1 MLIMFRAKNFNSFKN
16 DVILD
21 LRKTKYKEHLGHTFK
36 CDEFEL
42 LKTVAIYG
50 ANASGKSNLISAL
63 SSFEIFIKRQ
73 FFNSKDNIDDND
85 LEDSPE
91 NNKSKVSIRPF
102 LLSDSMNQEIEFEI
116 IFKHKDLLFQY
127 GYSFEESKICTEWL
141 LINNE
146 QVFERKKDSLEIEF
160 GNKYKDMLKDYTR
173 LREDR
178 LYISILDYF
187 ATDDEIREK
196 IDIFKDYFN
205 SKFNI
210 YFELIVETTIKG
222 RVGFLSLTNDF
233 IKNDELRKKVSEYV
247 RRIDTGI
254 KEFII
259 DKEIVINERTGE
271 QKEKLIPKAV
281 HNVYDLEGNIAR
293 EMTFELE
300 HESAGTLRFLSI
312 IQQVVKMFDRGG
324 VFIVDELSARLHP
337 LVSKFIIDIFQSKL
351 NINNAQLVFTTHDI
365 SLMNK
370 DQFRR
375 DEIVLIDKNAKGESS
390 IYTLADLGVRSDAS
404 FDKDYFKGKF
414 GAIPIVQYVIDSQDE
429 N

>member
-21 LRKTKYKEHLGHTFK
+21 LRKTRYREHLGHTFK
-36 CDEFEL
+36 SDEFEL

-63 SSFEIFIKRQ
+63 SSFELFLSKQ
-73 FFNSKDNIDDND
+73 FFDSENTKDDNN
-85 LEDSPE
+85 LENDSE
-91 NNKSKVSIRPF
+91 SKISKVSIRPF
-102 LLSDSMNQEIEFEI
+102 LLSDSVDQEIEFEI

-127 GYSFEESKICTEWL
+127 GYSFEDSKICSEWL

-160 GNKYKDMLKDYTR
+160 GNKYKDILKDYTK

-187 ATDDEIREK
+187 ATNDEIREK
-196 IDIFKDYFN
+196 IDIFKEYFN
-205 SKFNI
+205 TKFNI
-210 YFELIVETTIKG
+210 YFELIFESTIKG
-222 RVGFLSLTNDF
+222 RVGFLSLTNEF

-247 RRIDTGI
+247 RRIDIGI

-259 DKEIVINERTGE
+259 DKEIAISNRTGE
-271 QKEKLIPKAV
+271 QKEKLVPKAV
-281 HNVYDLEGNIAR
+281 HNVYDLEGSIIS
-293 EMTFELE
+293 EKTFELE
-300 HESAGTLRFLSI
+300 YESAGTLRFLSV
-312 IQQVVKMFDRGG
+312 IQQVLKMLDNGG

-337 LVSKFIIDIFQSKL
+337 LVSKFIVDIFQSKL
-351 NINNAQLVFTTHDI
+351 NVNNAQLIFTTHDI

-370 DQFRR
+370 EQFRR
-375 DEIVLIDKNAKGESS
+375 DEVVLVDKNIKGESS
-390 IYTLADLGVRSDAS
+390 IYTLADLGVRSDAT

-414 GAIPIVQYVIDSQDE
+414 GAIPIVKDVLDPKE
-429 N
+429 EH

>member
-21 LRKTKYKEHLGHTFK
+21 LRKTRYKEHLGHTFK

-63 SSFEIFIKRQ
+63 SSFEIFIIKQ
-73 FFNSKDNIDDND
+73 LFDSKNTKDDNN
-85 LEDSPE
+85 LENDSE
-91 NNKSKVSIRPF
+91 SNISKVSIRPF
-102 LLSDSMNQEIEFEI
+102 LLSDDVDEEIEFEI

-127 GYSFEESKICTEWL
+127 GYSIENSKICSEWL

-146 QVFERKKDSLEIEF
+146 EVFERKKDNLEIEF

-187 ATDDEIREK
+187 ATNDEIREK
-196 IDIFKDYFN
+196 IDIFKEYFN
-205 SKFNI
+205 TKFNI
-210 YFELIVETTIKG
+210 YFELIFESTIKG
-222 RVGFLSLTNDF
+222 RVGFLSLTNEF

-259 DKEIVINERTGE
+259 DKEIAINKRTGE
-271 QKEKLIPKAV
+271 QKENLIPKAV
-281 HNVYDLEGNIAR
+281 HNVYDLEGTIVS
-293 EMTFELE
+293 EKTFELE
-300 HESAGTLRFLSI
+300 YESAGTLRFLSV
-312 IQQVVKMFDRGG
+312 IQQVVKMLDNGG

-337 LVSKFIIDIFQSKL
+337 LVSKFIVDIFQSKL
-351 NINNAQLVFTTHDI
+351 NVNNAQLIFTTHDI

-370 DQFRR
+370 EQFRR
-375 DEIVLIDKNAKGESS
+375 DEVVLVDKNAKGESS
-390 IYTLADLGVRSDAS
+390 IYTLADLGVRSDAT

-414 GAIPIVQYVIDSQDE
+414 GAIPIVQDILE
-429 N
+429 PEEEH

>member
-21 LRKTKYKEHLGHTFK
+21 LRKTSYREHLGHTFK
-36 CDEFEL
+36 SDEFEL

-63 SSFEIFIKRQ
+63 SSFELFLSKQ
-73 FFNSKDNIDDND
+73 FFDSENTKEDNNLENDSESKIN
-85 LEDSPE
+85 
-91 NNKSKVSIRPF
+91 KVSIRPF
-102 LLSDSMNQEIEFEI
+102 LLSDSVDQEIEFEI

-127 GYSFEESKICTEWL
+127 GYSFEDSKICSEWL

-160 GNKYKDMLKDYTR
+160 GNKYKDILKDYTK

-187 ATDDEIREK
+187 ATNDEIREK
-196 IDIFKDYFN
+196 IDIFKEYFN
-205 SKFNI
+205 TKFNI
-210 YFELIVETTIKG
+210 YFELIFESTIKG
-222 RVGFLSLTNDF
+222 RVGFLSLTNEF

-259 DKEIVINERTGE
+259 DKEIAISNRTGE
-271 QKEKLIPKAV
+271 QKEKLVPKAV
-281 HNVYDLEGNIAR
+281 HNVYDLEGSIIS
-293 EMTFELE
+293 EKTFELE
-300 HESAGTLRFLSI
+300 YESAGTLRFLSV
-312 IQQVVKMFDRGG
+312 IQQVLKMLDNGG

-337 LVSKFIIDIFQSKL
+337 LVSKFIVDIFQSKL
-351 NINNAQLVFTTHDI
+351 NVNNAQLIFTTHDI

-370 DQFRR
+370 EQFRR
-375 DEIVLIDKNAKGESS
+375 DEVVLVDKNIKGESS
-390 IYTLADLGVRSDAS
+390 IYTLADLGVRSDAT

-414 GAIPIVQYVIDSQDE
+414 GAIPIVKDVLDPKE
-429 N
+429 GH